1 MHIKGERRSCGWPE
15 HALGA
20 CLIHQAEDGGIAF
33 CESCQSGPALYIKI
47 SFFLLWFTIHCPGL
61 HQQQITLQRC
71 AVIFLFLDHL
81 CLITKRNVIKAP
93 FQVPTET
100 CQLI

>member
-1 MHIKGERRSCGWPE
+1 ME
-15 HALGA
+15 
-20 CLIHQAEDGGIAF
+20 
-33 CESCQSGPALYIKI
+33 ESRFVNPASQDLRYLYIKI

-81 CLITKRNVIKAP
+81 CLIAKRNVIKAP